1 MTVSNVPLPQAGVQQ
16 QGLRFAF
23 YGRVS
28 TEDNQDPAASRAWQ
42 LRRAIGLVE
51 PKGGTIVAE
60 YFDVDKS
67 RSIPWARRPQAS
79 ALIEAL
85 KNPVRDFDAV
95 VVGEPHRAFYGN
107 QYSLTFPLFEH
118 FRVPLW
124 VPEVGGVIDPANEA
138 HDMIMGVFGGL
149 SKGERNRIKIR
160 VRSAMA
166 AITATEGRYLG
177 GRPPYGYEL
186 IDAGPHPNPAKAA
199 DGKRLRR
206 LVSHPAYSLVVKW
219 IFAQFIGG
227 RGIFDIAEELTREG
241 VPSPSAAD
249 PTRNQHRIQVAWSKS
264 AVRVIITNPRY
275 TGRQVWNKQR
285 KDEVLLDVED
295 VALGHT
301 TKLRWNDRDQ
311 WVWSE
316 QQAHEPLVSVE
327 DFERAQAILASRG
340 RGPATHKPHRTR
352 RPYAFRG
359 CLQCGYCERKMQGN
373 WNNDQA
379 YYRCRF
385 PAEYALANKVV
396 HPKVVYLREAEIIED
411 IDTWLVTAFS
421 PTRIKATIE
430 AMAAQANV
438 TENTAATQ
446 LRKQLAT
453 CDQRLN
459 QYRAALN
466 AGADAVQVAAWIN
479 ETEQERAR
487 LKGELDAIPADQTV
501 TSDGLAELLQQT
513 GELARA
519 VVHACPDDKA
529 DLYAKLGL
537 KMTYYPQK
545 QLVEARVVPTSTC
558 ANGLCPRGD
567 LNPHAP

>member
-1 MTVSNVPLPQAGVQQ
+1 M
-16 QGLRFAF
+16 
-23 YGRVS
+23 
-28 TEDNQDPAASRAWQ
+28 
-42 LRRAIGLVE
+42 
-51 PKGGTIVAE
+51 
-60 YFDVDKS
+60 
-67 RSIPWARRPQAS
+67 
-79 ALIEAL
+79 
-85 KNPVRDFDAV
+85 
-95 VVGEPHRAFYGN
+95 GEPHRAFYGN

-124 VPEVGGVIDPANEA
+124 VPEVGGAIDPGNAA

-149 SKGERNRIKIR
+149 SKGERNRVKIG

-206 LVSHPAYSLVVKW
+206 LVPHPAFSLMVKW

-249 PTRNQHRIQVAWSKS
+249 PGRNRHRVQVAWSKS

-275 TGRQVWNKQR
+275 TGHQVWNKQR
-285 KDEVLLDVED
+285 KDEVLLDVDD

-316 QQAHEPLVSVE
+316 QQAHEPLVSVA
-327 DFERAQAILASRG
+327 DFERAQAVLASRG
-340 RGPATHKPHRTR
+340 RGQATHKPHRTR

-359 CLQCGYCERKMQGN
+359 CLHCGCCERRMQGN

-385 PAEYALANKVV
+385 PVEAKVDRAMRDIRAPKTEQLRILLLGSSSERGERALCVGREQKRIRKAVESALLRDYVELDVRPAATTEDLLDGITKNRPHVV
-396 HPKVVYLREAEIIED
+396 HFSGHSDDDLIEFEEEIDDYHKGVVVTARAFASAVRATDDPPLLVLLNSCNSAAQIDRLVQEQIAPFAIGMADEIED
-411 IDTWLVTAFS
+411 GDAI
-421 PTRIKATIE
+421 IY
-430 AMAAQANV
+430 AAQFYAAVANGQSIRS
-438 TENTAATQ
+438 AHLSAQ
-446 LRKQLAT
+446 
-453 CDQRLN
+453 
-459 QYRAALN
+459 AAL
-466 AGADAVQVAAWIN
+466 
-479 ETEQERAR
+479 
-487 LKGELDAIPADQTV
+487 ELA
-501 TSDGLAELLQQT
+501 GLASTELPT
-513 GELARA
+513 LAHADDVDPATA
-519 VVHACPDDKA
+519 V
-529 DLYAKLGL
+529 
-537 KMTYYPQK
+537 
-545 QLVEARVVPTSTC
+545 LVNRWSEPGS
-558 ANGLCPRGD
+558 
-567 LNPHAP
+567 